1 MFIIDSITSWFLGLT
16 WIPVFILKFFILLL
30 EWIKSIFIQ
39 NSPASFKS
47 SFYSN
52 PLKKINAICPPKDTN
67 EDRHEDLCLEFYKKS
82 AQKYSKLG
90 KMFWGKDSTL
100 SLYKVAWY
108 NILAGECYEQ
118 AESYTEA
125 SNHYHYGAH
134 TFRKLEEYQLSIDYY
149 KKSAEVG
156 DKCGIQ
162 EMTNWSTR
170 SYCRAYGI
178 SRIIGS
184 IKEENELKEII
195 DKRL

>member
-16 WIPVFILKFFILLL
+16 WMPVFILKFFILLPS
-30 EWIKSIFIQ
+30 WIKSIFRE
-39 NSPASFKS
+39 NSPSSFKE
-47 SFYSN
+47 SFYLN
-52 PLKKINAICPPKDTN
+52 PLRKINDICPPKDPD
-67 EDRHEDLCLEFYKKS
+67 EDRHEDRCFEFYKKS

-90 KMFWGKDSTL
+90 KMFWGQDSSL

-108 NILAGECYEQ
+108 NILAGVCYEQ
-118 AESYTEA
+118 AESYAEA

-134 TFRKLEEYQLSIDYY
+134 AFRKLEEYQLSIDYY

-156 DKCGIQ
+156 DKCKTPK
-162 EMTNWSTR
+162 MTNWSTR